1 MAIRAPDGANNDGVC
16 GYCCALVVIF
26 CREVSYLLVYFLQL
40 PKWLLFWEDLLQ
52 DFVQLRQ
59 DKVTDP
65 YMHCRCHRSPVLH
78 VLTKVPS
85 RPPTY
90 IWKTFLVG
98 LYSLLFETFKY
109 CFVKDSSRVKGHCN
123 MFQSQHGLED
133 WALRLYFNKSV
144 LKNFNRLTVDS

>member
-1 MAIRAPDGANNDGVC
+1 MLYGESNNDGVC
-16 GYCCALVVIF
+16 GSFCALGVIF
-26 CREVSYLLVYFLQL
+26 CRKVSYLLVYFLQL
-40 PKWLLFWEDLLQ
+40 PKWLLFWEEDLLQ
-52 DFVQLRQ
+52 DCVQLRH

-90 IWKTFLVG
+90 MKDLSCGVVFFV
-98 LYSLLFETFKY
+98 FETFKY
-109 CFVKDSSRVKGHCN
+109 CFVKDSSGVKGHCN

-133 WALRLYFNKSV
+133 WALRLFFNKSV